1 MWKLARILHSDTVD
15 SDSGIL
21 GKMTPG
27 KRRDESRR
35 GRLRVCSTI
44 IAALLAFSFAL
55 SAQTLDRADALWK
68 ARRYQEANEVFKAL
82 VAANPNNA
90 HYRVRWGRL
99 YLDHWQPA
107 EADGLFDEALKLD
120 PKSAEAMLG
129 KALVAAESFA
139 GESAEL
145 AHRALELDPK
155 LVEAQELLARL
166 ALEDDNREKAAEE
179 AHRALALDPQSVEA
193 RAILASIDWLEDKKD
208 SPWDPHAARG
218 YQTAGHFFM
227 LNRRYA
233 ESVAYYRKAIAL
245 DPSLY
250 AAQSQ
255 LAINLMRL
263 GQDQEAQ
270 ALLKDCWDHDFQD
283 AATANSLK
291 LLDTY
296 KNYVTF
302 RTSRTIL
309 KLHKKEAELLH
320 PYFEAE
326 MERVIATYEKRYRFQ
341 LPGPVQVEVY
351 PNHDDFAVRT
361 TGMPGLGI
369 LGVTFGMVVA
379 MDSPSGRPPGSFHWA
394 STLWHEMS
402 HVFTLTMTQS
412 HVPRWFTEGI
422 AVHEETAASPE
433 WGDRLGPEEIAAIEH
448 KQLLPVADLD
458 RGFVHPKN
466 DAQVVVSY
474 YQAGKICDFITEK
487 WGWDTILAM
496 LADFAHDQETG
507 AVIRKELKISPEEFD
522 KQFLARIDAET
533 AKVAQNF
540 DRWRAAARQVNELE
554 KKKDYDGA
562 IKLGTEFRDVY
573 PEFVEAGSLYEAL
586 AEAEMAKQDKA
597 AAIDEWERYVHMG
610 GRNPDTFEKL
620 AGALME
626 AGKGKEAAAILNRLN
641 WIYPEDNLLHQRLGG
656 LWLDEGN
663 TAGAVREFH
672 ALVSNHPVDP
682 AEAHYD
688 LARAYNQNRQR
699 DQARDEVLA
708 ALEIAPDFKPA
719 QKLFLEL
726 Q

>member
-1 MWKLARILHSDTVD
+1 LLVICVTLA
-15 SDSGIL
+15 
-21 GKMTPG
+21 
-27 KRRDESRR
+27 
-35 GRLRVCSTI
+35 
-44 IAALLAFSFAL
+44 
-55 SAQTLDRADALWK
+55 AQTLDQAEALWK
-68 ARRYQEANEVFKAL
+68 ARRYQQANEVFKAL
-82 VAANPNNA
+82 VAGHPENA

-107 EADGLFDEALKLD
+107 EANGLFDEALKLD
-120 PKSAEAMLG
+120 PKSAEAALG
-129 KALVAAESFA
+129 KALVAADSFA
-139 GESAEL
+139 GEAAEL
-145 AHRALELDPK
+145 ARKTLELDPK

-166 ALEDDNREKAAEE
+166 ALEDDDREKAAAE
-179 AHRALALDPQSVEA
+179 AHKALALDPQSVQA
-193 RAILASIDWLEDKKD
+193 KAILAVIDWLEDKKD
-208 SPWDPHAARG
+208 SPWDPKAAPG
-218 YQTAGHFFM
+218 YETAGHFFM
-227 LNRRYA
+227 LNRRYV
-233 ESVAYYRKAIAL
+233 ESVAFYRKAIAL

-283 AATANSLK
+283 SATANSLR
-291 LLDTY
+291 LLDSY

-302 RTSRTIL
+302 RTGRTIL
-309 KLHKKEAELLH
+309 KLNKKEAELLH
-320 PYFEAE
+320 PYFETE
-326 MERVIATYEKRYRFQ
+326 MERVIATYEKKYRFQ

-433 WGDRLGPEEIAAIEH
+433 WGDRLGPDEIAAIQH
-448 KQLLPVADLD
+448 RQLLPVADLD

-466 DAQVVVSY
+466 ETQVVVSY
-474 YQAGKICDFITEK
+474 YQAGRICDYITEK

-496 LADFAHDQETG
+496 LVDFGRNQETG
-507 AVIRKELKISPEEFD
+507 AVIRKELKIPPEEFD
-522 KQFLARIDAET
+522 REFLAKVEAET
-533 AKVAQNF
+533 GKIAQNF
-540 DRWRAAARQVNELE
+540 DRWRSAARQVNELE

-562 IKLGTEFRDVY
+562 IKLGKEFRDLY
-573 PEFVEAGSLYEAL
+573 PEYVEPGSLYEAL
-586 AEAEMAKQDKA
+586 AEADMARQDKA

-610 GRNPDTFEKL
+610 GRNPETIEKL

-626 AGKGKEAAAILNRLN
+626 SGKGKEAADILNRLN

-656 LWLDEGN
+656 LWLDEGDA
-663 TAGAVREFH
+663 AGAVREFR
-672 ALVSNHPVDP
+672 ALVNNHPVDP
-682 AEAHYD
+682 AEAHYE

-708 ALEIAPDFKPA
+708 ALEIAPNFKPA

>member
-1 MWKLARILHSDTVD
+1 MKPGLLQPIRFHRLKPVPPLIVFCLAMAV
-15 SDSGIL
+15 
-21 GKMTPG
+21 P
-27 KRRDESRR
+27 
-35 GRLRVCSTI
+35 
-44 IAALLAFSFAL
+44 LA
-55 SAQTLDRADALWK
+55 AQTLDQAESLWK

-82 VAANPNNA
+82 VAGHRENA

-107 EADGLFDEALKLD
+107 EANGLFDEALKLD

-129 KALVAAESFA
+129 EALLAAESFA
-139 GESAEL
+139 GEAAEL
-145 AHRALELDPK
+145 AHKALALDPK

-166 ALEDDNREKAAEE
+166 ALEDDDRDRAAAE

-193 RAILASIDWLEDKKD
+193 KAILAAIDWLEDKKD
-208 SPWDPHAARG
+208 SPWDPKAARG
-218 YQTAGHFFM
+218 YATAGHFFM
-227 LNRRYA
+227 LNRRYV

-245 DPSLY
+245 DPQLY

-263 GQDQEAQ
+263 GQDREAQ

-283 AATANSLK
+283 SATANSLR
-291 LLDTY
+291 LLDSY
-296 KNYVTF
+296 KNYLTF
-302 RTSRTIL
+302 RTGRTIL

-326 MERVIATYEKRYRFQ
+326 MERVIATYEKKYRFH

-351 PNHDDFAVRT
+351 PDHEDFAVRT
-361 TGMPGLGI
+361 MGMPGLGA
-369 LGVTFGMVVA
+369 LGVTFDMVIA

-433 WGDRLGPEEIAAIEH
+433 WGDRLGPDEIAAIQH

-466 DAQVVVSY
+466 PAQVVVSY
-474 YQAGKICDFITEK
+474 YQAGKICDYIAEK

-496 LADFAHDQETG
+496 LADFGRNQETG
-507 AVIRKELKISPEEFD
+507 AVIRKELKIPPEEFD
-522 KQFLARIDAET
+522 KEFLAKVEAET
-533 AKVAQNF
+533 GSVTQNF
-540 DRWRAAARQVNELE
+540 DRWRAAARQVTELE
-554 KKKDYDGA
+554 KKKDYDGT
-562 IKLGTEFRDVY
+562 IKLGREFRDLY
-573 PEFVEAGSLYEAL
+573 PEYVEAGSLYEAL
-586 AEAEMAKQDKA
+586 AEAEMAKGDKP
-597 AAIDEWERYVHMG
+597 AAIGEWERYVHMG
-610 GRNPDTFEKL
+610 GRNPETIEKL

-626 AGKGKEAAAILNRLN
+626 SGKGKEAADILNRLN

-656 LWLDEGN
+656 LWLDESYA
-663 TAGAVREFH
+663 AGAVREFH

-682 AEAHYD
+682 AEAHYE
-688 LARAYNQNRQR
+688 LARAYSQNRQR